1 MANTVNYNWV
11 KPTVGGDIGTW
22 GAELNTELDGIDT
35 TVKAVSDVANAALP
49 LAGGTMT
56 GELSI
61 VCATYREVSML
72 NQSGAVSID
81 LSQGVGFSLTFNGS
95 TTFSFT
101 NIPHIRDFTTFW
113 MRLVNGGTVS
123 ITFPAGV
130 KWTNGTT
137 PTFSISGI
145 DVIEFVTFNASAGS
159 PTWYGR
165 ALVTGATA

>member
-1 MANTVNYNWV
+1 MSTTANYGWT

-22 GAELNTELDGIDT
+22 GAELNTDLDGIDT

-81 LSQGVGFSLTFNGS
+81 LSQGVGFSLTFNG
-95 TTFSFT
+95 TPTFTFT
-101 NIPHIRDFTTFW
+101 NTPHIRDFTYFW
-113 MRLVNGGTVS
+113 MRMVNAGLVIPVWPS
-123 ITFPAGV
+123 GV

-137 PTFSISGI
+137 PTFSVSGI
-145 DVIEFVTFNASAGS
+145 DVVEFVTFDASAGS

-165 ALVTGATA
+165 TLVAGATA